1 MENLTPGEEIT
12 LLTNALVWNRIL
24 MDNIYHS
31 NGQIMINAYI
41 KHSALS
47 EKYTSNTPCADDS
60 SPINNETVKC
70 ETEQDIPTENI
81 YVNDNDIVTL
91 KEKRISVNEEKENEE
106 EEETGP
112 VTEE

>member
-47 EKYTSNTPCADDS
+47 AKYTSNTPCADDS

-70 ETEQDIPTENI
+70 ETEQHIPPNI
-81 YVNDNDIVTL
+81 ILTDKNDIVTL
-91 KEKRISVNEEKENEE
+91 EETRIIANEEKKE
-106 EEETGP
+106 
-112 VTEE
+112 